1 MYFYY
6 LQLLQK
12 VTNKKAFQTRF
23 FFKYHILETKIIHNQ
38 STMLLIKQIKFEKYN
53 DEKINYIPRLD
64 VYMYK
69 VLHFIRQ
76 KVTSYKFA

>member
-1 MYFYY
+1 
-6 LQLLQK
+6 
-12 VTNKKAFQTRF
+12 
-23 FFKYHILETKIIHNQ
+23 
-38 STMLLIKQIKFEKYN
+38 MLLIKQIKFEKYN